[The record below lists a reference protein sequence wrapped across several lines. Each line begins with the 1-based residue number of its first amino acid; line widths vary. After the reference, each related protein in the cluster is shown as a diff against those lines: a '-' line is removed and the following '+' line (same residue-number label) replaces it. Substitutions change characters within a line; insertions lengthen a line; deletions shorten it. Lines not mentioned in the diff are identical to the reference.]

1 MQAPT
6 GRRCVQTEPLYVF
19 YTSLRRQRPASEMA
33 ETWMLEHGLLENREL
48 DAALKKRNLGKA
60 KRTTAVKREVGT
72 GEDSPTPTLPH
83 HSASDLSPAPGPV
96 KTKLKIKG
104 HRLATVGAA
113 DLCVPVAGLCHSRNP
128 PSFRVDCVP
137 CSSAAVLVV
146 AQSGRAKTESPA
158 KRAIKPK
165 ITIKKPAAASTPE
178 KKPAPKAVKVKAI
191 VESDTDDD
199 DVPIGVM
206 LKRTGEA

>member
-1 MQAPT
+1 MAASARKDKPKKSPAKAKPVKKERPAHWKEGQKHELNPPLE
-6 GRRCVQTEPLYVF
+6 TEPLYVF

-104 HRLATVGAA
+104 HRLAT
-113 DLCVPVAGLCHSRNP
+113 
-128 PSFRVDCVP
+128 
-137 CSSAAVLVV
+137 
-146 AQSGRAKTESPA
+146 SGRAKTESPA